1 MYIDKTSKWN
11 ETCYKANEKQK
22 LIYDNFGYTHDYN
35 GCLDTIKNSLKIMEQ
50 FVNLPI
56 EAYLDLTYDEYY
68 TKRCKNIENSLKI
81 MESGSFRIQHF
92 MNEHPELESI

>member
-11 ETCYKANEKQK
+11 KVCARANEKHK
-22 LIYDNFGYTHDYN
+22 MIYDVFGYTHDYN
-35 GCLDTIKNSLKIMEQ
+35 GCLSIIRDSLKIMEQ

-68 TKRCKNIENSLKI
+68 TKDVKTLKTV
-81 MESGSFRIQHF
+81 
-92 MNEHPELESI
+92 